1 MEHSYSHSASE
12 TGNIQP
18 LVKAFFMC
26 HTMKKYIQVPYGS
39 AFHNFVKW
47 LKKKK
52 PTSILFD
59 PLVLKREISFFFCLC
74 NGAC

>member
-47 LKKKK
+47 LKKK
-52 PTSILFD
+52 TYQYSL
-59 PLVLKREISFFFCLC
+59 
-74 NGAC
+74 